1 MLETATLDWQTD
13 TSGKGVP
20 ISTAFDD
27 IYFSKENGLA
37 ESRYVFGE
45 NNHLPERFLAC
56 FSKETAERFV
66 IAETGF
72 GTGLN
77 FLMSCALWATA
88 KKNSQSTAPLH
99 RSPTLHFISTE
110 KFPLKKDDL
119 EAALAHWQDE
129 PALAPFVTA
138 LLTAYPPA
146 LAGCHRRYLGADLG
160 LNIVLDLWLGDASE
174 SLHALADAAPWTKV
188 DAWFLDG
195 FAPKKNESLWS
206 DTVFSAIARLSHK
219 DSTLATF
226 SAAGQVKRGLLAINA
241 TPLKTKGFGRKR
253 EMLTARFETFLEKP
267 AQRTPH
273 VAVIGAG
280 VAGLCSA
287 YALARHGCTVTLIDK
302 VGALAGASGNFRA
315 LLSPKLSDIKGVKD
329 HLPTAAFLYA
339 QAHYETLTPR
349 TTPHPISPAVHSAV
363 FEKTGVIDFLL
374 PSNKPKEKHLALID
388 SYPDTLICHHAPLG
402 TAELCAYLPDGGQV
416 NPAALAE
423 VVLAHPAI
431 TLVKDDP
438 AGETPL
444 TYCQTHYQADS
455 VLICAG
461 YESRQLHPAI
471 FDCRKIR
478 GQASIL
484 TNKTAVQ
491 AFKDAAHASIKY
503 DGYAC
508 VSEDTLLFGASF
520 VRNSTDTSVRADEH
534 RFNLD
539 KLTHAL
545 PHAFAKLGNID
556 EHSLEGRAGIRA
568 QTPDYHPITGKI
580 EQQLY
585 LNTAMGSKGY
595 SFAPLCA
602 EIIAALITHAPMP
615 TTQAVLEK
623 ISPDRPR
630 LKQPLDHSR

>member
-129 PALAPFVTA
+129 PALAPFAQA
-138 LLTAYPPA
+138 LLAAYPPA

-219 DSTLATF
+219 DSSLATF
-226 SAAGQVKRGLLAINA
+226 SAAGQVKRSLLAINA

-267 AQRTPH
+267 TQRTPH

-280 VAGLCSA
+280 VAGLCLS
-287 YALARHGCTVTLIDK
+287 LIH
-302 VGALAGASGNFRA
+302 
-315 LLSPKLSDIKGVKD
+315 I
-329 HLPTAAFLYA
+329 
-339 QAHYETLTPR
+339 
-349 TTPHPISPAVHSAV
+349 
-363 FEKTGVIDFLL
+363 
-374 PSNKPKEKHLALID
+374 
-388 SYPDTLICHHAPLG
+388 
-402 TAELCAYLPDGGQV
+402 
-416 NPAALAE
+416 
-423 VVLAHPAI
+423 
-431 TLVKDDP
+431 
-438 AGETPL
+438 
-444 TYCQTHYQADS
+444 
-455 VLICAG
+455 
-461 YESRQLHPAI
+461 
-471 FDCRKIR
+471 
-478 GQASIL
+478 
-484 TNKTAVQ
+484 
-491 AFKDAAHASIKY
+491 
-503 DGYAC
+503 
-508 VSEDTLLFGASF
+508 
-520 VRNSTDTSVRADEH
+520 
-534 RFNLD
+534 
-539 KLTHAL
+539 
-545 PHAFAKLGNID
+545 
-556 EHSLEGRAGIRA
+556 
-568 QTPDYHPITGKI
+568 
-580 EQQLY
+580 
-585 LNTAMGSKGY
+585 
-595 SFAPLCA
+595 
-602 EIIAALITHAPMP
+602 
-615 TTQAVLEK
+615 
-623 ISPDRPR
+623 
-630 LKQPLDHSR
+630 